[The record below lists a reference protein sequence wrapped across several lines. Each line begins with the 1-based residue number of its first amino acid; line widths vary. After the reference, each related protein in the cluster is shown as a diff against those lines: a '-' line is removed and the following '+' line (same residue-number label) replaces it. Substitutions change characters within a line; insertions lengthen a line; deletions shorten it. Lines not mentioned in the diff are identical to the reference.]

1 MYCLKGGFARCYE
14 IRESK
19 SHHVFAGK
27 IVSKSIMT
35 KSNQRE
41 KMTQEI
47 AIHQSLNHR
56 NIVGFY
62 GFFDDAQNIYIILEL
77 CRKRVSQ
84 TPINFLIL
92 LFRQIL
98 YPESFFFFF

>member
-1 MYCLKGGFARCYE
+1 
-14 IRESK
+14 
-19 SHHVFAGK
+19 
-27 IVSKSIMT
+27 MT

-77 CRKRVSQ
+77 CRKRVS
-84 TPINFLIL
+84 
-92 LFRQIL
+92 
-98 YPESFFFFF
+98 